1 MPDARLHFRSPAWQ
15 SLPVAGL
22 PPAAWPEPARRLR
35 SFFDRC
41 IPLQAL
47 YQPART
53 SNVPVP
59 VSSALIE
66 TFAVHLLLGTLA
78 LAQVPAAFLLAA
90 PETDPV
96 IRRTA
101 VRFGTL
107 ALLAMLIEIDYHRRL
122 PPPFPGPSSAS

>member
-1 MPDARLHFRSPAWQ
+1 
-15 SLPVAGL
+15 
-22 PPAAWPEPARRLR
+22 
-35 SFFDRC
+35 
-41 IPLQAL
+41 
-47 YQPART
+47 
-53 SNVPVP
+53 

-101 VRFGTL
+101 VRFGTP
-107 ALLAMLIEIDYHRRL
+107 ALLAILIEIDYHRCL
-122 PPPFPGPSSAS
+122 PPPFPGPLSGSQPR